1 MRGARVATAFTDCK
15 AAPRFQVVGDV
26 KQLFAGTKPKW
37 PKIEGRLYNE
47 RRAQNRWLQHAHPEA
62 AIAVDSYDQQLAHDI
77 KKFKFSD
84 DVSME
89 QPLFTFGEITD
100 YTNESEPTP
109 LPVIAVATG
118 KSGELLNIVRA
129 HPSTWQ
135 WGDSD
140 DACLVQPAVD
150 RHIEDDSTIW
160 TNSALPI
167 TQIKF
172 ASGDSKRG
180 KLRWFFIQR
189 QNSTTILQPQYL
201 LQPSKANEFLDESPP
216 SLVDAA
222 PLVTLS
228 QRQTT
233 HNAHSDVILGS
244 NSEDVEPW
252 IAFIDECGY
261 WGIWIVEY
269 REEGLA
275 AKKAKLRRSVCGH
288 MSDGP
293 LDFFPKKQR
302 HIAQRHGLLMVNEE
316 MPEIVDEGQ
325 EPTRSLLVM
334 WNRERISAFDMTRR
348 RMVGGSRPLW
358 KAAPGAAILDVHSSP
373 ANERHLFILT
383 LTGILWVEVEFQ
395 ERMVVINTLMARS
408 HHSWQIQD
416 AKMTTCSA
424 KFDRN
429 DTALVSIISPSLQ
442 QLHTYWFTQSPHSGM
457 VRWHQSISSIPGTSG
472 LTPLSIYSLD
482 ILPLELIVTGRDGS
496 TEKGTKYAEEG
507 VNFYQVNMVS
517 DDLTLTHCICAASP
531 NPQLEIELPQ
541 TRISW
546 TAEEQSKR
554 WLQLRK
560 EALRELMDDFVI
572 EDGFDGFDIYNEFGP
587 DVLSEGDEERL
598 LANPEPERKRVVRKV
613 NFTGLADRLLES
625 LFDSIN
631 QGEVGI
637 PFELLDTATKLIR
650 HGRSSGRLPLQSFQ
664 QIHNALTGELVCG
677 LPTEGMEDLMT
688 KLYDETDENVVV
700 TQLRQ
705 HTADEPGDVLLVMP
719 YIYQKFINY
728 WISPLD
734 NILSNELQTIRQIW
748 ACELAK
754 DIFLSSY
761 GIMVQDTPVLGPQT
775 TQDIEMSHSQPILP
789 SSQPTLP
796 NSSQT
801 APPSS
806 PIPSRAPSRS
816 PQPETDDAINRLRL
830 LAVSVKH
837 NPGLNKPAGILSFWP
852 TQRGVDTANYVSS
865 VTIASE
871 DKFKTVREKKQQREA
886 KRKSQIDKFRRQSIM
901 RAGEGQ
907 FGTQESPL
915 PFKPGGTRMPLRG
928 SPFRPM
934 QPGAVGTPVG
944 PGSSMAT
951 PVRHKGTPMRPQG
964 TPMRPEKATPVLPV
978 EQQQQQYPMSSQ
990 MQVPNSSQ
998 TQGFG
1003 TPTVTMS
1010 QPVAGAFGERK
1021 KAKKGKRKSGF

>member
-1 MRGARVATAFTDCK
+1 M
-15 AAPRFQVVGDV
+15 
-26 KQLFAGTKPKW
+26 KQLFAGAKPKW

-77 KKFKFSD
+77 KKFKYSD

-100 YTNESEPTP
+100 YTNEREPTP

-129 HPSTWQ
+129 PASTWQ
-135 WGDSD
+135 WGDSN

-150 RHIEDDSTIW
+150 PNIEDDSTIW

-167 TQIKF
+167 KQIKF

-201 LQPSKANEFLDESPP
+201 LMPSRANQFLDETPP

-233 HNAHSDVILGS
+233 HNAHSDVLLGS
-244 NSEDVEPW
+244 DAEDVEPW

-261 WGIWIVEY
+261 WGIWTVEY
-269 REEGLA
+269 REQGLA
-275 AKKAKLRRSVCGH
+275 GQKAKLRRSVCGH
-288 MSDGP
+288 MSDGL

-316 MPEIVDEGQ
+316 RPEIVDEGQ
-325 EPTRSLLVM
+325 EPSRSLLVM
-334 WNRERISAFDMTRR
+334 WNRERISAFDTTWR
-348 RMVGGSRPLW
+348 RMIGGSRPLW
-358 KAAPGAAILDVHSSP
+358 KAAPGAAILDVQSSP
-373 ANERHLFILT
+373 VNERQLFILT
-383 LTGILWVEVEFQ
+383 LTGIIWVEVEFQ
-395 ERMVVINTLMARS
+395 DRTVVINTLMARS
-408 HHSWQIQD
+408 HHSWQIPD
-416 AKMTTCSA
+416 AKMTICPA
-424 KFDRN
+424 KFDRK
-429 DTALVSIISPSLQ
+429 DTALVSIMSPSLQ
-442 QLHTYWFTQSPHSGM
+442 QLHTYWFTQSPRSEM
-457 VRWHQSISSIPGTSG
+457 LRWHQSVSSIPGTSSR
-472 LTPLSIYSLD
+472 TPVSIYCLD
-482 ILPLELIVTGRDGS
+482 IRPLELIVTGRDGS

-507 VNFYQVNMVS
+507 VRFFQVNMLS
-517 DDLTLTHCICAASP
+517 DDLTLTHCTCVASP
-531 NPQLEIELPQ
+531 NPALEIELPQ

-546 TAEEQSKR
+546 AAEEQSKK

-560 EALRELMDDFVI
+560 EALHELMDEFVVD
-572 EDGFDGFDIYNEFGP
+572 DGLDGLDIFNDFGP
-587 DVLSEGDEERL
+587 DILSDGDEERL
-598 LANPEPERKRVVRKV
+598 LANPEAERERVVRKL
-613 NFTGLADRLLES
+613 NFTRLGNLLLES
-625 LFDSIN
+625 LYDSIN

-637 PFELLDTATKLIR
+637 PFELFDTAMKMIR
-650 HGRSSGRLPLQSFQ
+650 DGRSAGHLPLLSFQ
-664 QIHNALTGELVCG
+664 QIHNELTGALVCD
-677 LPTEGMEDLMT
+677 LPTAGMEDLMT

-700 TQLRQ
+700 TQLRH
-705 HTADEPGDVLLVMP
+705 HTADEPGDVLLIMP

-761 GIMVQDTPVLGPQT
+761 GIMIQETPVLGPQP
-775 TQDIEMSHSQPILP
+775 TQDVEMSQSQHATIP

-796 NSSQT
+796 SSSQT

-806 PIPSRAPSRS
+806 PIPSSRASSRS

-837 NPGLNKPAGILSFWP
+837 NPELNKPANILSFWP

-865 VTIASE
+865 VAIASE

-886 KRKSQIDKFRRQSIM
+886 RRKSQIDKFRRQSIM

-907 FGTQESPL
+907 FGSTPESPV
-915 PFKPGGTRMPLRG
+915 PFKSVGNRMPFRG
-928 SPFRPM
+928 SNFRPI
-934 QPGAVGTPVG
+934 QPGPVGTPMG
-944 PGSSMAT
+944 PGSSTAT
-951 PVRHKGTPMRPQG
+951 PVRQKGTPMRPQG
-964 TPMRPEKATPVLPV
+964 TPMRPEKATPTLPV
-978 EQQQQQYPMSSQ
+978 IQQQQQYPMSSQ
-990 MQVPNSSQ
+990 VQVPHSSQ

>member
-1 MRGARVATAFTDCK
+1 M
-15 AAPRFQVVGDV
+15 

-47 RRAQNRWLQHAHPEA
+47 RRAQNRWLQHVHPEA

-89 QPLFTFGEITD
+89 KPLFTFGEITD
-100 YTNESEPTP
+100 DTNETEPTP
-109 LPVIAVATG
+109 LPVIAVASG
-118 KSGELLNIVRA
+118 KSGELLSIVRA
-129 HPSTWQ
+129 PASTWQ

-150 RHIEDDSTIW
+150 PNIEDDSTIW

-201 LQPSKANEFLDESPP
+201 LQPSRTNDFMDETPP

-244 NSEDVEPW
+244 NSEHVEPW

-261 WGIWIVEY
+261 WGIWTVEY

-275 AKKAKLRRSVCGH
+275 AKNAKLRRNACGH
-288 MSDGP
+288 MSDGL

-334 WNRERISAFDMTRR
+334 WNRERISAFDTTWRR
-348 RMVGGSRPLW
+348 VVGGSRPLW
-358 KAAPGAAILDVHSSP
+358 KAAPGAAILDIQSSP
-373 ANERHLFILT
+373 VNERHLFILT
-383 LTGILWVEVEFQ
+383 LAGVVWVEVEFQ
-395 ERMVVINTLMARS
+395 DRMVVINTLMSRS
-408 HHSWQIQD
+408 HHSWQIPD
-416 AKMTTCSA
+416 AKMTISPAT
-424 KFDRN
+424 FDRN
-429 DTALVSIISPSLQ
+429 DTALVSIMSPSLQ
-442 QLHTYWFTQSPHSGM
+442 QLHTYWFTQSRHSGM
-457 VRWHQSISSIPGTSG
+457 LRWHQSVSSIPGTAG
-472 LTPLSIYSLD
+472 LKPLSIYSLNV
-482 ILPLELIVTGRDGS
+482 LPLELIVTGRDGS

-507 VNFYQVNMVS
+507 VRFYQVNMVT
-517 DDLTLTHCICAASP
+517 DDLTLTYCTCVSSP
-531 NPQLEIELPQ
+531 NPTLEIEIPQ

-546 TAEEQSKR
+546 TAEEKSKK

-560 EALRELMDDFVI
+560 EALHELMDEFVV
-572 EDGFDGFDIYNEFGP
+572 EDDFDGFDIFNEFGP
-587 DVLSEGDEERL
+587 DILSEGDEERL
-598 LANPEPERKRVVRKV
+598 LAQPESERKRTVRKV
-613 NFTGLADRLLES
+613 NFTRLGDRLLES

-637 PFELLDTATKLIR
+637 PFELFNTAMKMISD
-650 HGRSSGRLPLQSFQ
+650 GRSSGHLPLLSFQ
-664 QIHNALTGELVCG
+664 QIHKELNGALECG
-677 LPTEGMEDLMT
+677 LPTEGMEDLIT

-705 HTADEPGDVLLVMP
+705 YTADEPGDILLIMP

-761 GIMVQDTPVLGPQT
+761 GIMIQDTPVLGPQA
-775 TQDIEMSHSQPILP
+775 TQDVEMSHSQPMLP

-806 PIPSRAPSRS
+806 PIPSRASSRS

-837 NPGLNKPAGILSFWP
+837 NPELSKPASVLSFWP

-865 VTIASE
+865 VTLASE

-907 FGTQESPL
+907 FGTSESPI
-915 PFKPGGTRMPLRG
+915 PFTSGGSHMPFRG

-934 QPGAVGTPVG
+934 QPGGVGTPMA

-951 PVRHKGTPMRPQG
+951 PVRHKGTPMRPEG
-964 TPMRPEKATPVLPV
+964 TPMRPEKATPGLPLI
-978 EQQQQQYPMSSQ
+978 QQQQQYTMSSQ